1 MKLTAAH
8 IEDLTLPRYIERMIT
23 LPNMKQYKVI
33 VDTHA
38 MMEREVSPKFS
49 VDSDLSEDVEE
60 LNKEYHNDI
69 AWVLGFDLN
78 LGINLT
84 RINRSSW

>member
-8 IEDLTLPRYIERMIT
+8 IEDLTLPRYIERIIT
-23 LPNMKQYKVI
+23 LPNMKQYKAI
-33 VDTHA
+33 VDTHTHGEA
-38 MMEREVSPKFS
+38 VISPKFAMG
-49 VDSDLSEDVEE
+49 SDLTKNVDE
-60 LNKEYHNDI
+60 LNKDYHNTVAEI
-69 AWVLGFDLN
+69 LGFDLN